1 MKDCTTDKKGKTGK
15 KLYKN
20 QGTKVKLLLNE

>member
-1 MKDCTTDKKGKTGK
+1 MENNKRQAKPMKDCTTDKKGKTGK

-20 QGTKVKLLLNE
+20 